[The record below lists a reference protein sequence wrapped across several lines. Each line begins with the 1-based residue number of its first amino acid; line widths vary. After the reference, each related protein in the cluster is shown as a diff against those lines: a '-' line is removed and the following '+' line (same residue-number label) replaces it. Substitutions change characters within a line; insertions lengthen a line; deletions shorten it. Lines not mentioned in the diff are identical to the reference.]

1 MSTTSLTPYLILSEL
16 YINLPPPVAFIS
28 PTHCSI
34 LTSSKLRE
42 RGLLV
47 TWMWA
52 VTVGNELVTRAH
64 CQLNVHNAFTSRTR
78 DAHWQNIS
86 WVSLGDWVTFGT
98 STELGIVVHQ
108 CTSVSPSYWRL
119 QYDVNSCD
127 IVQLWLGVITF
138 QWAHLKSRLQQRLA
152 RGYVQT
158 FGASCQPANLRL
170 FWLFLS
176 LQSRIKL
183 IAVWL
188 GGA

>member
-1 MSTTSLTPYLILSEL
+1 MSITSLTPYLIISEL
-16 YINLPPPVAFIS
+16 YINLPSPPWLLS
-28 PTHCSI
+28 HCSI

-47 TWMWA
+47 TWMRA
-52 VTVGNELVTRAH
+52 VTAGDELVIRAH
-64 CQLNVHNAFTSRTR
+64 YQWNVHNASTSTTR
-78 DAHWQNIS
+78 DVHWQNIS
-86 WVSLGDWVTFGT
+86 WASLGDWVTFGT

-138 QWAHLKSRLQQRLA
+138 QCAHLKSRLQQRLA

-158 FGASCQPANLRL
+158 FGVSCQLSILWL

-188 GGA
+188 EGA

>member
-78 DAHWQNIS
+78 DAH
-86 WVSLGDWVTFGT
+86 
-98 STELGIVVHQ
+98 
-108 CTSVSPSYWRL
+108 
-119 QYDVNSCD
+119 
-127 IVQLWLGVITF
+127 
-138 QWAHLKSRLQQRLA
+138 
-152 RGYVQT
+152 
-158 FGASCQPANLRL
+158 
-170 FWLFLS
+170 
-176 LQSRIKL
+176 
-183 IAVWL
+183 
-188 GGA
+188 